1 MLYHCGLSDAVFLME
16 KRKLTIK
23 AMNSPTVPFSYRGI
37 FCNRQRAESN
47 MTHQCNRTWIS
58 FLSSTDH
65 WVEKRMKSNWSSLES
80 HSYRLLACL
89 LFFYFPPVS
98 IHIFTL
104 PCRLS
109 APTLYTPPQLIVKV
123 LVSVMLKC
131 TSLQRKPPSD
141 MESILSKGLYTTDWK
156 YQTNV
161 SVWRGITAT
170 KSVVHSGFRL
180 FPSCTS
186 LYSTQQTVS
195 QLSNSKTR
203 HSLSPSQ
210 TNRINSHFHS
220 NSNFIPGIRRTN
232 STTLLDSLKMPT
244 YFLHKLLP
252 VIPIN

>member
-1 MLYHCGLSDAVFLME
+1 
-16 KRKLTIK
+16 
-23 AMNSPTVPFSYRGI
+23 
-37 FCNRQRAESN
+37 
-47 MTHQCNRTWIS
+47 
-58 FLSSTDH
+58 
-65 WVEKRMKSNWSSLES
+65 MKSNWSSLES
-80 HSYRLLACL
+80 HSYL
-89 LFFYFPPVS
+89 PP
-98 IHIFTL
+98 
-104 PCRLS
+104 RLS
-109 APTLYTPPQLIVKV
+109 AVLLLSPSFHSHLYSALPPLCPHSLHPPQLIVKV